1 VNEQTTQA
9 TAGLTDAEENGGKRA
24 AGRAAAALVEDGMRL
39 GLGTGTTVAYFLEAL
54 AERELDVA
62 GIPTSEDT
70 AARCRSLGIPL
81 IGPEDVGRLDV
92 CIDGADELDRELMLT
107 KGGGGALLREKVV
120 ATMADHFVVIAT
132 TDKLVERLADTF
144 PLPIEVVPFA
154 VAPVR
159 RALEDLG
166 FEVVERPSV
175 NGPYRTDNGNAV
187 LDIRYDGG
195 LEDPAASDVVIELLP
210 GVVSTGLFIDLAD
223 RALLGDPDGQV
234 TELRPASRTED
245 A

>member
-1 VNEQTTQA
+1 VNAHGTRRVEPA
-9 TAGLTDAEENGGKRA
+9 DAEANGGKRA
-24 AGRAAAALVEDGMRL
+24 AGRAAAELVEDGMHL

-54 AERELDVA
+54 ADRGLDVA

-70 AARCRSLGIPL
+70 ADRCRSLGIRL
-81 IGPEDVGRLDV
+81 IGPEDVGRLDL
-92 CIDGADELDRELMLT
+92 CIDGADELDPDLMLT

-120 ATMADHFVVIAT
+120 ATMAERMVVIAT
-132 TDKLVERLADTF
+132 TDKVVERLADTF

-159 RALEDLG
+159 RALEAMG
-166 FEVVERPSV
+166 FEVAERPGAD
-175 NGPYRTDNGNAV
+175 GPYRTDNGNAV
-187 LDIRYDGG
+187 LDIRRDGG

-223 RALLGDPDGQV
+223 RALLGDPDGAV
-234 TELRPASRTED
+234 TELRSASRD
-245 A
+245 G